1 MEQIIEKVS
10 WQRKKNSFTC
20 FQMGKEN
27 RKKLPGKRK
36 KGFTHF
42 HKWKK
47 TTKRSLKFNLI

>member
-36 KGFTHF
+36 KRFYPLSQME
-42 HKWKK
+42 KDYKK
-47 TTKRSLKFNLI
+47 KFEI